1 MDIEG
6 AQGHAPD
13 LDDRKFAAT
22 WLLAA
27 VGVHLWTAGSRSGIH
42 DPAAKGADL
51 FLDCASW
58 GTVAYISVWAYC
70 VLFLQL
76 EGRGRRTALGI
87 AVMLIWPLAALLLHP
102 KEGIGLLAIANG
114 LAAFAMFGRRFP
126 IAILDGLF
134 SNSGTHPQK
143 LGRSSR

>member
-6 AQGHAPD
+6 AQGHDPD

-27 VGVHLWTAGSRSGIH
+27 VGVHLWAAGGRSGIH
-42 DPAAKGADL
+42 APAAKGADL
-51 FLDCASW
+51 LLACASW
-58 GTVAYISVWAYC
+58 GTVAYIAGWAYC

-76 EGRGRRTALGI
+76 EGSGRRTALGI
-87 AVMLIWPLAALLLHP
+87 AALLLWPLAALLLHP
-102 KEGIGLLAIANG
+102 MEGVGIVAFANG

-134 SNSGTHPQK
+134 SNSGT
-143 LGRSSR
+143 RSSGHGRNRR